1 MINAVLDMQ
10 DVVVNKIM
18 QPRVDIIALP
28 VEASASAILRTA
40 VLTKYSRL
48 PVYRGLIDYRLV
60 VCDI

>member
-18 QPRVDIIALP
+18 QPRVDIVALP
-28 VEASASAILRTA
+28 VEASASSILRTA

-48 PVYRGLIDYRLV
+48 PVYRGRFIE
-60 VCDI
+60 